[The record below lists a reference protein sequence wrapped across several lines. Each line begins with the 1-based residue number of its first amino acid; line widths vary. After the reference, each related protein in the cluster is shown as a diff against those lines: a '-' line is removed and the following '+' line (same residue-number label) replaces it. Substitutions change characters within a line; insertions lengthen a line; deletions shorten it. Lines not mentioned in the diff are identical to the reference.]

1 MKVKKTW
8 RHHLLYDDVI
18 NFFLTRK
25 CQKTRKIEVSI
36 LNEKISIP
44 SEQPMKFSGKTWL
57 NIKSHKK
64 TRLHPLSR
72 ICKFGTSYNYC
83 KNLKWKKPFQDFRV
97 FDFGYRAKF
106 LSQFTFCRFWII
118 RYNNCQNLKLGNAFR
133 DILVFYFGYRAN
145 WRLRNF
151 ANFLFFF

>member
-1 MKVKKTW
+1 MAISSVIWW
-8 RHHLLYDDVI
+8 RHS
-18 NFFLTRK
+18 FLFNK
-25 CQKTRKIEVSI
+25 EMSENSKNWGVNIERENLHIFWTTWGTS
-36 LNEKISIP
+36 
-44 SEQPMKFSGKTWL
+44 MKFL
-57 NIKSHKK
+57 QK

-72 ICKFGTSYNYC
+72 IYKFGTSYNYC